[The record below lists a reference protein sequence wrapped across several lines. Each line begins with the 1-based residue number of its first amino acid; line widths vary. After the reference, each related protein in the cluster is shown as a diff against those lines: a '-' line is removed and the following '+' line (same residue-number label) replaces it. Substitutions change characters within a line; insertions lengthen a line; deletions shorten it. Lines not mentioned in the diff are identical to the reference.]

1 MQPRGSTPLRLG
13 LAAAAT
19 YFIAHFLGWDAL
31 ALLMKP
37 APVLCLLA
45 FLLPVRNRDAALV
58 AGGLLLSAV
67 GDLLLEASPALFLP
81 GLVAFLLAH
90 VMYIIAFV
98 GRTSRLQLRRLM
110 PVLVFTGL
118 GLHVLGPHLG
128 AMRDPVFVYVAVIS
142 VMLWRAGAQIGADG
156 TGGLRP
162 WLATI
167 GAWMFALSD
176 MMVAW
181 SRFVDP
187 EAGLKVPLMLLYW
200 AGQLGITASSRR
212 T

>member
-98 GRTSRLQLRRLM
+98 GRTSRPGRRWGSGRRGSCRGRTTRGR
-110 PVLVFTGL
+110 P
-118 GLHVLGPHLG
+118 
-128 AMRDPVFVYVAVIS
+128 R
-142 VMLWRAGAQIGADG
+142 WRRAPR
-156 TGGLRP
+156 TCRP
-162 WLATI
+162 
-167 GAWMFALSD
+167 
-176 MMVAW
+176 
-181 SRFVDP
+181 
-187 EAGLKVPLMLLYW
+187 
-200 AGQLGITASSRR
+200 RR
-212 T
+212 G